1 MKHEFI
7 PAIVAGAVSLLS
19 VAEPILGMAQDPDQA
34 LHDWQLRRLM
44 QPLPH
49 ELEKERSGSVYIYD
63 GLTEPEVETALNA
76 HFDRIQHMMFMGT
89 VKTDGS
95 GQPLRDSA
103 TGQESRIREDAAIL
117 NERPAPGRRQ

>member
-1 MKHEFI
+1 MKQEFI
-7 PAIVAGAVSLLS
+7 PAVVVGVVSLLS
-19 VAEPILGMAQDPDQA
+19 IAEPTLGVAQDSDKA

-63 GLTEPEVETALNA
+63 GLTEPEVESALNV
-76 HFDRIQHMMFMGT
+76 HFDRIQYMMFMGT
-89 VKTDGS
+89 VKTDAG

-103 TGQESRIREDAAIL
+103 TGEVIQESGGCNNPE
-117 NERPAPGRRQ
+117 